1 MVTHQEDSLFQAT
14 NFGSLTES
22 LPSQLQP
29 WKIHFASSYMFLFL
43 TTPSS
48 TSSSRLSTCQEQQI
62 MELMASCS
70 EIYQITLLC
79 PQTSKLFSN
88 FPKIMF
94 KAAARKNVLSASST
108 PASVK
113 ELLENPA
120 Q

>member
-29 WKIHFASSYMFLFL
+29 WKIDFASSYMFLFL

-79 PQTSKLFSN
+79 QEISKHLWN
-88 FPKIMF
+88 FQKTTL
-94 KAAARKNVLSASST
+94 KTVAR
-108 PASVK
+108 
-113 ELLENPA
+113 
-120 Q
+120 